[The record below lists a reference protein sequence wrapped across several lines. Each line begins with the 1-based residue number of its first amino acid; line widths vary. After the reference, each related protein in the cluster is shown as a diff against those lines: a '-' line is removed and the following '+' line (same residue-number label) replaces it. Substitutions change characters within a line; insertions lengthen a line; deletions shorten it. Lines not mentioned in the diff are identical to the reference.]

1 MKHFRITSYTTSD
14 WLKQLALLLVL
25 CLLGRL
31 LIASLSH
38 GHYVYAAG
46 LSLGMA
52 GWAVIYLR
60 MMRRLRDKNPQD

>member
-1 MKHFRITSYTTSD
+1 MKNFWITSYTTSD
-14 WLKQLALLLVL
+14 WLKQLVLLLVL

-46 LSLGMA
+46 HALGMA
-52 GWAVIYLR
+52 GWAMIYLR
-60 MMRRLRDKNPQD
+60 MMRRLRDRNPQD

>member
-1 MKHFRITSYTTSD
+1 MKNFRITSYTTSD
-14 WLKQLALLLVL
+14 WLKQLVL
-25 CLLGRL
+25 M

-46 LSLGMA
+46 HALGMA

-60 MMRRLRDKNPQD
+60 MMRRLRDRNPQD

>member
-1 MKHFRITSYTTSD
+1 MKNFRITSYTTSD
-14 WLKQLALLLVL
+14 WLKQMVLLLVL

-46 LSLGMA
+46 YALGIA
-52 GWAVIYLR
+52 GWVVIYLNI
-60 MMRRLRDKNPQD
+60 MRRLRERNPQD